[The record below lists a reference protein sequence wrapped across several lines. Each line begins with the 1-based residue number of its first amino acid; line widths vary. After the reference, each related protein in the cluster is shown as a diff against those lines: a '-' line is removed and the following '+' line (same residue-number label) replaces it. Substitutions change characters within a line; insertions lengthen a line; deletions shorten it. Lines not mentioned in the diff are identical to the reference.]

1 MASNFRILIHRNSCN
16 LHLKLIG
23 DFDGTSA
30 HELVQA
36 IVIHG
41 RGANRIFIHT
51 NGLRDVAPFGE
62 AVFQCNISQTG
73 LPASRF
79 VITGARISL

>member
-1 MASNFRILIHRNSCN
+1 MASSFRILIHRNSCN

-30 HELVQA
+30 YELVQA

-41 RGANRIFIHT
+41 RGAGKIFIHT

-62 AVFQCNISQTG
+62 AVFQSNISQTG
-73 LPASRF
+73 QPASRF

>member
-30 HELVQA
+30 HELIRA
-36 IVIHG
+36 IVSHG
-41 RGANRIFIHT
+41 RGADKIFIHT
-51 NGLRDVAPFGE
+51 NGLRDVAPFGK
-62 AVFQCNISQTG
+62 AVFQSNISQTG
-73 LPASRF
+73 PPASCF